1 MDAQHLCGRHQ
12 AGCLT
17 SEIAFLGDRDLAV
30 SSKLGLEHPGS
41 CTSSVSASRVVWRIL
56 PIWSLIL
63 TIL

>member
-41 CTSSVSASRVVWRIL
+41 CTSSVSASRVV
-56 PIWSLIL
+56 
-63 TIL
+63 